1 MGSFFFSPKGRMKVS
16 HPLALTM
23 NTLNVLAP
31 SLLLVAVTLAIISK
45 FGGNSFELN
54 QLFTI
59 YAAILVVM
67 AIIIRIIWGATIR
80 TIQKRM
86 QSSKGKI

>member
-1 MGSFFFSPKGRMKVS
+1 MSVS
-16 HPLALTM
+16 RTLAITM
-23 NTLNVLAP
+23 NTLNILAP
-31 SLLLVAVTLAIISK
+31 ALLLVAVTLAIISK

-54 QLFTI
+54 QLLTI

-80 TIQKRM
+80 TIQKRT
-86 QSSKGKI
+86 QSSKEKI